1 MQSGGARTGL
11 GTAVLQ
17 HVSFTVKKTL
27 RVCVFFF
34 WGGGGGVSWDER
46 MDETHLSVFH
56 SVSSS
61 SVARYTHFYD
71 VLYDVHVT

>member
-1 MQSGGARTGL
+1 MC
-11 GTAVLQ
+11 
-17 HVSFTVKKTL
+17 
-27 RVCVFFF
+27 VCVCVCLL
-34 WGGGGGVSWDER
+34 GGGVSWDER

-61 SVARYTHFYD
+61 SVARYTCFYD